1 MLTGLDILLARMK
14 TNPEEFLIEG
24 RVPHDGEIFGGK
36 WSDLL
41 NYAWRVAT
49 EEEQE
54 MIKKA
59 RDEFYRDDF
68 NERVFKRLA
77 GEEKQGE
84 KEETMKI
91 KMGARYS
98 VGHSDPRGG
107 LFGAGVGNGSILNA
121 NTQTVGSQT
130 IEEYEQQ
137 LKQRQLYAQIQQEAM
152 KEEMAQRQY
161 DAMRQSGVPF
171 GGTGVGKRGFFG
183 KFGW

>member
-14 TNPEEFLIEG
+14 TNPEEFLNTDG
-24 RVPHDGEIFGGK
+24 TVPYDGEMFGGK

-84 KEETMKI
+84 KEKTMKI
-91 KMGARYS
+91 KMGERYS
-98 VGHSDPRGG
+98 VGQSDPRVMQ
-107 LFGAGVGNGSILNA
+107 LQEQAMR
-121 NTQTVGSQT
+121 
-130 IEEYEQQ
+130 EEIA
-137 LKQRQLYAQIQQEAM
+137 K
-152 KEEMAQRQY
+152 RQY
-161 DAMRQSGVPF
+161 DAMRQSVNPLGVS
-171 GGTGVGKRGFFG
+171 VGKGGFLG
-183 KFGW
+183 NFGW

>member
-14 TNPEEFLIEG
+14 TNPEEFLNTDG
-24 RVPHDGEIFGGK
+24 TVPYDGEIFGGK

-84 KEETMKI
+84 KEETMKVR
-91 KMGARYS
+91 MGARYS
-98 VGHSDPRGG
+98 TGWTDPKGVYG
-107 LFGAGVGNGSILNA
+107 GVGFSGGGTLNT
-121 NTQTVGSQT
+121 NTQMMGSQT
-130 IEEYEQQ
+130 LEEYEQQ
-137 LKQRQLYAQIQQEAM
+137 VQISQRYSQIQEQAIREKM
-152 KEEMAQRQY
+152 EYERELHRQK
-161 DAMRQSGVPF
+161 MISQLKSPSS
-171 GGTGVGKRGFFG
+171 KH
-183 KFGW
+183 KFWW

>member
-1 MLTGLDILLARMK
+1 MLTGLDILLARTK
-14 TNPEEFLIEG
+14 TNPEEFLTEG
-24 RVPHDGEIFGGK
+24 KAVPYDGEIFGGK

-41 NYAWRVAT
+41 DYAWRVAT

-84 KEETMKI
+84 KEETMKVR
-91 KMGARYS
+91 MGARYS
-98 VGHSDPRGG
+98 TGWTDPKGVYG
-107 LFGAGVGNGSILNA
+107 GVGFSGGGTLNT
-121 NTQTVGSQT
+121 NTLMVGSQT
-130 IEEYEQQ
+130 IEEWEQQ
-137 LKQRQLYAQIQQEAM
+137 QKRQQLYIQVRQEAM

-161 DAMRQSGVPF
+161 DAMRQSEAPS
-171 GGTGVGKRGFFG
+171 GGMGKSGLL
-183 KFGW
+183 GWW

>member
-14 TNPEEFLIEG
+14 TNPEEFLTEG
-24 RVPHDGEIFGGK
+24 KAVPYDGEIFGGK

-98 VGHSDPRGG
+98 VGRSDPRG
-107 LFGAGVGNGSILNA
+107 LYGAGGGNGGIVNTNT
-121 NTQTVGSQT
+121 NTQTCRPS
-130 IEEYEQQ
+130 
-137 LKQRQLYAQIQQEAM
+137 L
-152 KEEMAQRQY
+152 
-161 DAMRQSGVPF
+161 
-171 GGTGVGKRGFFG
+171 GTTLMTLTGPPPPCNIA
-183 KFGW
+183 